1 LFLFKNKEFVMPR
14 GRPAGGGVNKS
25 GEIRNYYE
33 KHPDGS
39 TKDCIEFLSDK
50 GIEVS
55 QALVAGVRSRMQGEP
70 GNKKRRRKGEVSVA
84 EMKLVKNFIS
94 KSNLEMSVATA
105 TLMELASLI
114 DEIGSIERFKDV
126 LNEFG
131 NFEDSDEIE
140 DDAVAVGVS
149 EDEDDDADYEDVN
162 DDDDD
167 E

>member
-1 LFLFKNKEFVMPR
+1 MPR
-14 GRPAGGGVNKS
+14 GRPVSGGVNKS
-25 GEIRNYYE
+25 DEIRKYYE
-33 KHPDGS
+33 KHPDAK
-39 TKDCIEFLSDK
+39 TKDCIDFLGDK

-70 GNKKRRRKGEVSVA
+70 GNKKRKRKGEVSVA

-94 KSNLEMSVATA
+94 KSNLEMSVATS

-114 DEIGSIERFKDV
+114 EEIGSVERFKDV

-131 NFEDSDEIE
+131 NFEDAADEDSDE
-140 DDAVAVGVS
+140 DTVAVGVTN
-149 EDEDDDADYEDVN
+149 EDEDSDEDDGEYEDVN
-162 DDDDD
+162 DDDD

>member
-1 LFLFKNKEFVMPR
+1 MPR
-14 GRPAGGGVNKS
+14 GRPVSGGINKS
-25 GEIRNYYE
+25 EEIRKYYE
-33 KHPDGS
+33 KHPDAK

-70 GNKKRRRKGEVSVA
+70 GNKKRKRKGEVSVA

-94 KSNLEMSVATA
+94 KANLEMSVATA

-114 DEIGSIERFKDV
+114 EEIGSVERFKDV

-131 NFEDSDEIE
+131 NFEEASEESEESESDE
-140 DDAVAVGVS
+140 DAVAVGAS
-149 EDEDDDADYEDVN
+149 DEDEDGDYEDVN
-162 DDDDD
+162 DDDD

>member
-1 LFLFKNKEFVMPR
+1 MPR
-14 GRPAGGGVNKS
+14 GRPVGGGINKS
-25 GEIRNYYE
+25 DEIRKYYE
-33 KHPDGS
+33 KHPDAK

-70 GNKKRRRKGEVSVA
+70 GNKKRKRKGEVSVA

-94 KSNLEMSVATA
+94 KANLEMSVATA

-114 DEIGSIERFKDV
+114 EEIGSVERFKDV

-131 NFEDSDEIE
+131 NFEESEESDE
-140 DDAVAVGVS
+140 DAVAVGAS
-149 EDEDDDADYEDVN
+149 DEDEDGDYEDVN
-162 DDDDD
+162 DDD